1 MLPTLHRMTNVNV
14 VKHSSAVATPQ
25 FRTFFGG
32 NSGGGGFGGVDGY
45 SNGYKMPTPLN
56 IGFCVVPQQTAYV
69 VERLGKY
76 SQVCFKK

>member
-1 MLPTLHRMTNVNV
+1 
-14 VKHSSAVATPQ
+14 
-25 FRTFFGG
+25 
-32 NSGGGGFGGVDGY
+32 
-45 SNGYKMPTPLN
+45 LN